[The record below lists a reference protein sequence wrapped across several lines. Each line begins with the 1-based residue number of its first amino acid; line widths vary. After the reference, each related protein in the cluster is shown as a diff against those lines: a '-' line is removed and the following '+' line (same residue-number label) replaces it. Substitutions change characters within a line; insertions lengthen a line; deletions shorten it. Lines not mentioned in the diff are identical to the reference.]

1 VDLGLVG
8 LQLLG
13 DAEILLALSN
23 PAADLA
29 EEFTPFHQV
38 FVSFGELLNITDV
51 LQIAEVI
58 LVIRMRHLIF
68 FHFHSLS
75 CSTVADFLKTDNVAE
90 VVDYVAEFV

>member
-13 DAEILLALSN
+13 NAEILLAPSN

-29 EEFTPFHQV
+29 EEFAPFHQV
-38 FVSFGELLNITDV
+38 FVSFGELLNIADI

-58 LVIRMRHLIF
+58 LVIRMRHLVF
-68 FHFHSLS
+68 FHFHSLF
-75 CSTVADFLKTDNVAE
+75 CPTVSDFLM
-90 VVDYVAEFV
+90 VDYIAEFV